1 MTCDGATTT
10 LLLYYTLGT
19 YLYALIIA
27 NMTSVLA
34 NQDVM
39 RRRFQEEMDKINEF
53 LDNRDIPEGLRLRIK
68 VRLAGSPLQSP
79 SQRASPG
86 EACGAAVGESSSRPP
101 PPDCPPPER
110 RLLSPA
116 VRVGGRSESERTRN
130 GAHA

>member
-1 MTCDGATTT
+1 MATTT

-68 VRLAGSPLQSP
+68 VRLASSPLQSTSP
-79 SQRASPG
+79 RASPG
-86 EACGAAVGESSSRPP
+86 EACGAAVAESSSRPP

-116 VRVGGRSESERTRN
+116 V
-130 GAHA
+130 